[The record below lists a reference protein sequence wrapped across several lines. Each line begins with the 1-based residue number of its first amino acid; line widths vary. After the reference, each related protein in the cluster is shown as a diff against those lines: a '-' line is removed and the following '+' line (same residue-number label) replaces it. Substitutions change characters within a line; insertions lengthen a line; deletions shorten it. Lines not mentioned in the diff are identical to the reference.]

1 MLEKNKIYN
10 GNCFDLFREIE
21 NNEVD
26 YVFTSP
32 PYNRKRNDKY
42 TFYDDQLTDYYG
54 FLDSLI
60 RESKRVAKKY
70 VFLNIQT
77 NYYNSA
83 DVYALIGAY
92 ARDIRQIIVW
102 EKSNPM
108 PASGKS
114 ITNSYEL
121 FIVIGDKP
129 LKSNFTYTKNIIT
142 TSVNSKMPK
151 EHKAVMHSDV
161 ADWFVKMFTQE
172 NETVL
177 DPCMGVGTT
186 AISCIKNGCNYIGF
200 ELVKEYCDIANERIA
215 KAKAQ
220 IHNASLY

>member
-1 MLEKNKIYN
+1 MEQNKIYK
-10 GNCFDLFREIE
+10 GNCFNLFPLMEDKA
-21 NNEVD
+21 VD

-42 TFYDDQLTDYYG
+42 TFYNDQLTDYYG
-54 FLDSLI
+54 FLLNLI
-60 RESKRVAKKY
+60 EESRRVAREY

-77 NYYNSA
+77 NYYNMP
-83 DVYALIGAY
+83 DVYALIGTY
-92 ARDIRQIIVW
+92 RDKIKQIIIW

-108 PASGKS
+108 PANGHN

-121 FIVIGDKP
+121 FLVIGDKP

-151 EHKAVMHSDV
+151 EHKAVMHPEV
-161 ADWFVKMFTQE
+161 ADWFIKMFTKE

-186 AISCIKNGCNYIGF
+186 AIACIKNNRKFIGF
-200 ELVKEYCDIANERIA
+200 ELCEEYCNIAEREICELTRREDICV
-215 KAKAQ
+215 
-220 IHNASLY
+220 